1 MICNDD
7 EFSVIKSCLI
17 FLNSLNPDIP
27 SIEHNQI
34 VLDILNDIQHRYTI
48 SPNQWEQQM
57 KNIILKYILK
67 RLTETSTLRGIVILL
82 GSIIG
87 YHFSGAQ
94 TDDIVYII
102 LGIAGLVG
110 SFFPDNLGKVLEDS
124 VKDNI
129 KTNNEQQESIST
141 DEAQSGFGDKSWKI
155 GI

>member
-1 MICNDD
+1 
-7 EFSVIKSCLI
+7 
-17 FLNSLNPDIP
+17 
-27 SIEHNQI
+27 
-34 VLDILNDIQHRYTI
+34 
-48 SPNQWEQQM
+48 M

-141 DEAQSGFGDKSWKI
+141 DEAQSGFGDKS
-155 GI
+155 